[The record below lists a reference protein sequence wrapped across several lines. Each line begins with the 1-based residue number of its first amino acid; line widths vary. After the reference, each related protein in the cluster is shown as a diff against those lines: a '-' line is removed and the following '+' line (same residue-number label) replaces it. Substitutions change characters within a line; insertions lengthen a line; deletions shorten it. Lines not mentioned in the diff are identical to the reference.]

1 MDRPNQFETPATDTG
16 SAAEPEGRPLAAPDP
31 GTDEPGPTEER
42 IARKGSGKRIRAV
55 VAVFLIASV
64 VVGGWRWWSGRAW
77 ETTDNAQIGGH
88 VIPISARVGGYVIAV
103 RFDENQRVREGD
115 TLVVLDDRDFR
126 QRLAQAEAEV
136 AAALTVA
143 GTADG
148 IGQAA
153 AQASAAAAAAEA
165 ARAAVRQAEAHAE
178 RTRRDV
184 ERYRPLAADQIVSQ
198 QQLDAAVAAS
208 VAAEAQVMA
217 ARERSRAA
225 LEQAAAAQAGLHTAQ
240 SRLAAVTAV
249 RDNAAL
255 QLSYTRV
262 LAPAAGVLSRRSV
275 EVGQMVQPGQPIGS
289 LVLIDSVWVV
299 ANLKETQVRDLAVG
313 DPAEI
318 RVDAYPGRMFRGEV
332 ETLSP
337 ATGATFALLPPD
349 NATGNFTKVVQ
360 RIPVRI
366 RLLDPQDPERPL
378 RPGMS
383 AEVRV
388 RAR

>member
-1 MDRPNQFETPATDTG
+1 MDQSNGVQRPPADPD
-16 SAAEPEGRPLAAPDP
+16 SAGRPSGPLMEEAKMGRGRPD
-31 GTDEPGPTEER
+31 TLDEGSPRGGAGRPIR
-42 IARKGSGKRIRAV
+42 I
-55 VAVFLIASV
+55 V
-64 VVGGWRWWSGRAW
+64 VVVLLLGGAIFGGWRWWSGRAW
-77 ETTDNAQIGGH
+77 ETTDNAQIRGH
-88 VIPISARVGGYVIAV
+88 VIPISARVGGYVMEV
-103 RFDENQRVREGD
+103 RFDDNQRVHEGD

-126 QRLAQAEAEV
+126 QRLAQVEAEV
-136 AAALTVA
+136 AAALAVA
-143 GTADG
+143 GSPDG
-148 IGQAA
+148 GGQAV
-153 AQASAAAAAAEA
+153 AQASAVAAAAEA

-178 RTRRDV
+178 RTRKDV
-184 ERYRPLAADQIVSQ
+184 DRYRPLAADHIVSQ
-198 QQLDAAVAAS
+198 QQLDAAIAAAE
-208 VAAEAQVMA
+208 AAEAQLAA
-217 ARERSRAA
+217 AREQSRAA
-225 LEQAAAAQAGLHTAQ
+225 SEQAAAARAGLNTAQ
-240 SRLAAVTAV
+240 ARLAAVMAG

-262 LAPAAGVLSRRSV
+262 LAPATGILSRRSV
-275 EVGQMVQPGQPIGS
+275 EGGQMVQPGQPVGS

-313 DPAEI
+313 DPAEV
-318 RVDAYPGRMFRGEV
+318 RVDTYPGRTFRGEV
-332 ETLSP
+332 ESLSP

-383 AEVRV
+383 AEIRV

>member
-1 MDRPNQFETPATDTG
+1 MDQPEEQVTSRGRRRPI
-16 SAAEPEGRPLAAPDP
+16 
-31 GTDEPGPTEER
+31 R
-42 IARKGSGKRIRAV
+42 IV
-55 VAVFLIASV
+55 VAVLLLGSV
-64 VVGGWRWWSGRAW
+64 ILGGWRWWSGRAW
-77 ETTDNAQIGGH
+77 ETTDNAQVRGH
-88 VIPISARVGGYVIAV
+88 VIPISARVGGYVSEV

-115 TLVVLDDRDFR
+115 TLVVLDDRDFSR
-126 QRLAQAEAEV
+126 RLAQAEAEV
-136 AAALTVA
+136 AAALAVA
-143 GTADG
+143 GSADRD
-148 IGQAA
+148 GQAA
-153 AQASAAAAAAEA
+153 AQASAAEAAAEA
-165 ARAAVRQAEAHAE
+165 ARAAVRQAEAQAE
-178 RTRRDV
+178 RTRKDV
-184 ERYRPLAADQIVSQ
+184 DRYRPLAAEQIVSQ

-208 VAAEAQVMA
+208 VAAAAQVAA

-225 LEQAAAAQAGLHTAQ
+225 SQQAAAARAGVYTAQ

-262 LAPAAGVLSRRSV
+262 LAPEEGVISRRSV
-275 EVGQMVQPGQPIGS
+275 EPGQMVQPGQPVGS

-299 ANLKETQVRDLAVG
+299 ANLKETQVRDLDVG
-313 DPAEI
+313 DAAEI
-318 RVDAYPGRMFRGEV
+318 RVDAYPGRVFRGEV

-366 RLLDPQDPERPL
+366 RLIDPQDPDRPL

-383 AEVRV
+383 AVIRV

>member
-1 MDRPNQFETPATDTG
+1 MDRLN
-16 SAAEPEGRPLAAPDP
+16 RPQAL
-31 GTDEPGPTEER
+31 R
-42 IARKGSGKRIRAV
+42 LV
-55 VAVFLIASV
+55 VAVLV
-64 VVGGWRWWSGRAW
+64 LGGAIFGAWRWWSGRAW

-88 VIPISARVGGYVIAV
+88 VIPISARVGGYVTGV
-103 RFDENQRVREGD
+103 RFDENQRIRDGD
-115 TLVVLDDRDFR
+115 TLVVLDDRDFN

-136 AAALTVA
+136 AAALAVA
-143 GTADG
+143 GETDG
-148 IGQAA
+148 AGQAA
-153 AQASAAAAAAEA
+153 AQASAAAASAEA
-165 ARAAVRQAEAHAE
+165 ARAVVRQAEAHAE
-178 RTRRDV
+178 RTRKDV
-184 ERYRPLAADQIVSQ
+184 ERYRALAVDRIVSQ

-208 VAAEAQVMA
+208 VAADAQLVA
-217 ARERSRAA
+217 AREQSRAA
-225 LEQAAAAQAGLHTAQ
+225 SDRAAAARMGLHTAQ

-262 LAPAAGVLSRRSV
+262 LAPAAGVISRRSV
-275 EVGQMVQPGQPIGS
+275 EPGQMVQPGQPVGS
-289 LVLIDSVWVV
+289 LVLIDSVWAV
-299 ANLKETQVRDLAVG
+299 ANLKETQVRDLDVG
-313 DPAEI
+313 DRAEI
-318 RVDAYPGRMFRGEV
+318 RVDAYPGVVFRGEV

-383 AEVRV
+383 AAIRI

>member
-1 MDRPNQFETPATDTG
+1 MDRPNQSQTPAIDTG
-16 SAAEPEGRPLAAPDP
+16 SVAEPNQQPMAASGS
-31 GTDEPGPTEER
+31 GTDESGPVDER
-42 IARKGSGKRIRAV
+42 VASKGPGKRIRVV
-55 VAVFLIASV
+55 VAVLLIVIVA
-64 VVGGWRWWSGRAW
+64 VGGWRWWSGRAW

-88 VIPISARVGGYVIAV
+88 VIPISARVGGYVIEV
-103 RFDENQRVREGD
+103 RFDENQQVREGD

-126 QRLAQAEAEV
+126 QRLAQADAEV

-165 ARAAVRQAEAHAE
+165 ARAAVGQAEAQAE
-178 RTRRDV
+178 RTARDV
-184 ERYRPLAADQIVSQ
+184 ERYRALVGDQIVSQ

-208 VAAEAQVMA
+208 VSAEAQVVA
-217 ARERSRAA
+217 AREQSKAA
-225 LEQAAAAQAGLHTAQ
+225 AEQAVAVAAGLNTAQ

-255 QLSYTRV
+255 RLSYTRV
-262 LAPAAGVLSRRSV
+262 VAPAAGVLSRRSV
-275 EVGQMVQPGQPIGS
+275 EAGQMVQPGQPIGS

-299 ANLKETQVRDLAVG
+299 ANLKETQVRDLESG

-318 RVDAYPGRMFRGEV
+318 RVDAYPGQVFRGEV

-366 RLLDPQDPERPL
+366 RLLEPQDPESQL

>member
-16 SAAEPEGRPLAAPDP
+16 SVVEPERRPMAAPDA
-31 GTDEPGPTEER
+31 GTDAPGPVEER
-42 IARKGSGKRIRAV
+42 IARKGPGKRVRAV
-55 VAVFLIASV
+55 VAVLVIVGAV
-64 VVGGWRWWSGRAW
+64 LGGWRWWSGRAW

-88 VIPISARVGGYVIAV
+88 VIPISARVGGYVIEV

-136 AAALTVA
+136 AGALAVA

-184 ERYRPLAADQIVSQ
+184 ERYRPLVADRIVSQ

-208 VAAEAQVMA
+208 VAAEAQVVA
-217 ARERSRAA
+217 AREQSRAA
-225 LEQAAAAQAGLHTAQ
+225 SDQAAAARAGLNTAQ
-240 SRLAAVTAV
+240 SRLEAVTAV

-262 LAPAAGVLSRRSV
+262 IAPAAGVLSRRSV
-275 EVGQMVQPGQPIGS
+275 EAGQMVQPGQPIGS

-299 ANLKETQVRDLAVG
+299 ANLKETQVRDLEVG

-318 RVDAYPGRMFRGEV
+318 RVDAYPGQTFRGEV